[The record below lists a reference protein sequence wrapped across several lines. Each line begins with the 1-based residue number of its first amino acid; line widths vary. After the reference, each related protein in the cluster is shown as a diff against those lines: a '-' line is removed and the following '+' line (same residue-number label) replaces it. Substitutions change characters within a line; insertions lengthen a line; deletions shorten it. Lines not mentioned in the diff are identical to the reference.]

1 MSLNFNPKYKKNVNT
16 QQGLFNQILITKTIP
31 ININNIGNNI
41 KETLEKAI
49 AFQIEG
55 KCIVEGYIK
64 PSTVEIVTFSSGLVT
79 GPTVIFEVVFQCYVC
94 SPVEGMHINCI
105 AKHINKAGIRAEV
118 NEMPS
123 PVVIFIARDHNYNS
137 PLFAQIKENDE
148 VKVRVIGQRFEL
160 NDKYISIIAELVE
173 NHHAQ
178 QQEQPTKTMKSVK
191 TIGSIKPIGT
201 VKPASVKPASVKPAS
216 VKPASVK
223 PASVKPASVKPALN
237 KLNIKS
243 GNITVP
249 KKISI
254 AKEISTELAK
264 EIAEEAASD
273 VNELNAPAV
282 AEQTQAQAPVLEEQ
296 ATAVEQVTATTKKP
310 TVKKSLK
317 LKIKK

>member
-1 MSLNFNPKYKKNVNT
+1 MALSFKPKSTYKKNVNT

-64 PSTVEIVTFSSGLVT
+64 PSTVEIITFSSGLVT

-173 NHHAQ
+173 NHHVQ
-178 QQEQPTKTMKSVK
+178 QQQQDQPAKTMKLVK

-201 VKPASVKPASVKPAS
+201 VKTGK
-216 VKPASVK
+216 
-223 PASVKPASVKPALN
+223 
-237 KLNIKS
+237 
-243 GNITVP
+243 ITVP

-264 EIAEEAASD
+264 EIAEEAAAD
-273 VNELNAPAV
+273 VNQLNAPAIE
-282 AEQTQAQAPVLEEQ
+282 EQEQIAAIVEKAPV
-296 ATAVEQVTATTKKP
+296 VSEQVTTVVEKKP
-310 TVKKSLK
+310 TVKKTLK

>member
-1 MSLNFNPKYKKNVNT
+1 MALSFKPKSTYKKNVNT

-49 AFQIEG
+49 SFQIEG

-64 PSTVEIVTFSSGLVT
+64 PSTVEIITFSSGLVT

-173 NHHAQ
+173 NHHVQ
-178 QQEQPTKTMKSVK
+178 QQQQDQPAKTMKLVK

-201 VKPASVKPASVKPAS
+201 VKTASANPAV
-216 VKPASVK
+216 
-223 PASVKPASVKPALN
+223 N
-237 KLNIKS
+237 KMNIKS
-243 GNITVP
+243 GKITVP

-264 EIAEEAASD
+264 EIAEEAAAD
-273 VNELNAPAV
+273 VNQLNAPDIEEQEQITAIVEKAPVV
-282 AEQTQAQAPVLEEQ
+282 AEQVTTV
-296 ATAVEQVTATTKKP
+296 VEKKP
-310 TVKKSLK
+310 TVKKTLK